1 VSLALQFVNKKTC
14 CLSAPAFGLMSGL
27 NVRGSILLKFVR
39 SALVFAYLVASLIP
53 IASLLLLVSLVSRGD
68 FIYWRLGVPYLNG
81 VIQAARIIGGV
92 KYRVQ
97 GQEILDELARSEQR
111 VILCPKH
118 QSTWETFFL
127 PTIAPNPLSYVFK
140 KELLWIPLFG
150 WALYRLDMIY
160 IDRSKRKE
168 AWNRVAEQGRTLMDQ
183 GNWVIMFPE
192 GTRTVPGVDPSYK
205 TGASRL
211 GVATDAVLVPIAITS
226 GRCWPRASFA
236 LTPGIIDVAIGEP
249 IACEGRDADE
259 LMKEVKAWVEAKMRE
274 LDPEPYQAR
283 A

>member
-1 VSLALQFVNKKTC
+1 
-14 CLSAPAFGLMSGL
+14 M
-27 NVRGSILLKFVR
+27 LKFVR
-39 SALVFAYLVASLIP
+39 STLVFAYLVATLIP
-53 IASLLLLVSLVSRGD
+53 IASLLLLVSLVKKGD

-97 GQEILDELARSEQR
+97 GQEILEELAKTKQR

-118 QSTWETFFL
+118 QSTWETFFI

-168 AWNRVAEQGRTLMDQ
+168 AWNKVAEQGQILMDQ

-192 GTRTVPGVDPSYK
+192 GTRTVPGATPSYK

-211 GVATDAVLVPIAITS
+211 GVATDAVLVPIALTS
-226 GRCWPRASFA
+226 GRCWRRASFA
-236 LTPGIIDVAIGEP
+236 LTPGTIDVAVGEP
-249 IACEGRDADE
+249 IACQGRTPDD
-259 LMKEVKAWVEAKMRE
+259 LMQEVKDWVEAKMRE
-274 LDPEPYQAR
+274 LDPESYQAE

>member
-1 VSLALQFVNKKTC
+1 
-14 CLSAPAFGLMSGL
+14 M
-27 NVRGSILLKFVR
+27 LKFIR
-39 SALVFAYLVASLIP
+39 STLVFAYLVITLIP
-53 IASLLLLVSLVSRGD
+53 AASLLLLVSIIHRGD
-68 FIYWRLGVPYLNG
+68 FIYWRVGVPYLNG

-92 KYRVQ
+92 NYRVE
-97 GQEILDELARSEQR
+97 GQEILDALALSKQR

-127 PTIAPNPLSYVFK
+127 PTISPNPLSYVFK

-168 AWNRVAEQGRTLMDQ
+168 AWNKVAEQGRILMDQ

-192 GTRTVPGVDPSYK
+192 GTRTVPGVDPAYK

-226 GRCWPRASFA
+226 GRCWRRASFA
-236 LTPGIIDVAIGEP
+236 LSPGTIDVAIGEP
-249 IACEGRDADE
+249 ISCQGRTAED
-259 LMKEVKAWVEAKMRE
+259 LMHEVKEWVEAKMRE
-274 LDPEPYQAR
+274 LDPEPYRVNA
-283 A
+283 

>member
-1 VSLALQFVNKKTC
+1 
-14 CLSAPAFGLMSGL
+14 
-27 NVRGSILLKFVR
+27 LLKFVR
-39 SALVFAYLVASLIP
+39 SALVFAYLVVSLIP
-53 IASLLLLVSLVSRGD
+53 AASLLLLVSIVRKGG
-68 FIYWRLGVPYLNG
+68 FIYWRVGVPYLNG

-97 GQEILDELARSEQR
+97 GQEILDELARNKQR

-140 KELLWIPLFG
+140 KELLWLPLFG

-168 AWNRVAEQGRTLMDQ
+168 AWNKVAKQGQTLMDQ

-192 GTRTVPGVDPSYK
+192 GTRTVPGVNPAYK

-236 LTPGIIDVAIGEP
+236 LTPGTIDVAIGEP

-274 LDPEPYQAR
+274 LDPEPYRAR
-283 A
+283 AQALN

>member
-1 VSLALQFVNKKTC
+1 
-14 CLSAPAFGLMSGL
+14 M
-27 NVRGSILLKFVR
+27 LKFLR
-39 SALVFAYLVASLIP
+39 STLVFAYLVASLIP
-53 IASLLLLVSLVSRGD
+53 IASLLLLVSLVKKGD

-92 KYRVQ
+92 NYRVQ
-97 GQEILDELARSEQR
+97 GIEILEALANSDQR

-140 KELLWIPLFG
+140 KELLWLPLFG

-168 AWNRVAEQGRTLMDQ
+168 AWNKVAEQGQILMDQ

-192 GTRTVPGVDPSYK
+192 GTRTVPGVDPAYK

-211 GVATDAVLVPIAITS
+211 GVATDALLVPIAITS

-236 LTPGIIDVAIGEP
+236 LTPGTIDVVIGEP
-249 IACEGRDADE
+249 IACRGRTPDD
-259 LMKEVKAWVEAKMRE
+259 LMHEVKVWVETKMRE
-274 LDPEPYQAR
+274 LHPEPYR
-283 A
+283 TKV